1 MKNIVILGAGG
12 VMASQITGV
21 IDFFMICNQYW
32 RLRQGGLSEDLFN
45 VVVAAESDQGLIASS
60 QMTLPTVA
68 IDDVER
74 PDAVFIAGGVS
85 YDHDTLRDYFEKLSP
100 VLPHVVRWHE
110 QDIPICTF
118 CSSTFVLA
126 EMGLLDGRQA
136 TSVWWLANLFQCC
149 YPNVSLKL
157 DQLVVQDDNI
167 FTAGATTSYLNL
179 CLAVVSL
186 LFDHTLS
193 AQIAKIMLVE
203 PNRASQLSY
212 MTLQTFER
220 HNDSLVNAV
229 QKWMTENLAS
239 HISLD
244 ELADKFATT
253 KRTLNRR
260 FKKALNDTP
269 VNYLQKV
276 RVEAAK
282 RLLESSDLPI
292 EQIVHEVG
300 YEDTSSFRKLF
311 MDVAELSPK
320 AYRDKFQSGF
330 GIDAN
335 SVSSTIN
342 AST

>member
-1 MKNIVILGAGG
+1 MKKVVIIGAEG

-32 RLRQGGLSEDLFN
+32 KLRSGGQADDLFE
-45 VVVAAESDQGLIASS
+45 VVIAAETSEGLKASS
-60 QMTLPTVA
+60 HIMLPTVA
-68 IDDVER
+68 VSDIET

-85 YDHDTLRDYFEKLSP
+85 YDHDTLADYYQKLSP
-100 VLPHVVRWHE
+100 VLPYIEQWHGQE
-110 QDIPICTF
+110 VPICSY

-126 EMGLLDGRQA
+126 EMGLLDGKQA

-149 YPNVSLKL
+149 YPNVELSL
-157 DQLVVQDDNI
+157 DQLVVRDGNV

-179 CLAVVSL
+179 CLAVTTL
-186 LFDHTLS
+186 LFDEALS
-193 AQIAKIMLVE
+193 SQMAKVMLVE

-212 MTLQTFER
+212 MTLQTFEQ
-220 HNDSLVNAV
+220 HNDSLVSSV
-229 QKWMTENLAS
+229 QKWMTQNLS
-239 HISLD
+239 TRISLD

-282 RLLESSDLPI
+282 RLLESSDMAI

-320 AYRDKFQSGF
+320 AYRDKFQMGF
-330 GIDAN
+330 GI
-335 SVSSTIN
+335 SVSS
-342 AST
+342 